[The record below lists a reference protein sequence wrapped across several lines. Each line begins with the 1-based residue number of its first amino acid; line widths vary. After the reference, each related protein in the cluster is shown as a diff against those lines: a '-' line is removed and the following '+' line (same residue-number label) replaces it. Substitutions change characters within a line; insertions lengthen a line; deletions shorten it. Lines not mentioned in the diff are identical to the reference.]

1 MIFILG
7 QSHNFWFECFSN
19 TVIHYKYNNMNTV
32 QRYRKAD
39 WSKVWQFRQFH
50 GNFANITY
58 FENLES
64 LNSRWF
70 CLGKRFQTFFGGM
83 DVVALRWYSPAWRWK
98 VHLDAMQFFVG
109 VLWQN
114 APSVAGGTVGR
125 QVARQSRPR
134 VAAAR
139 QHTQV
144 GPLLVLGM
152 CAPTETS
159 LLVPGANA
167 ELLSP
172 ARAHSI
178 HCLLS
183 CYHLPLPQ
191 CL

>member
-70 CLGKRFQTFFGGM
+70 CLGKRFQTAAVDG
-83 DVVALRWYSPAWRWK
+83 VANELPGSDKSNGCQKMMTVAPRRFRFQPAHTPQSPLYWKPNASWLHAPTLLEKYWLQCFSEFWQTVLRFLANHVRRY
-98 VHLDAMQFFVG
+98 
-109 VLWQN
+109 
-114 APSVAGGTVGR
+114 AGR
-125 QVARQSRPR
+125 CRQST
-134 VAAAR
+134 A
-139 QHTQV
+139 
-144 GPLLVLGM
+144 
-152 CAPTETS
+152 
-159 LLVPGANA
+159 
-167 ELLSP
+167 
-172 ARAHSI
+172 
-178 HCLLS
+178 
-183 CYHLPLPQ
+183 Y
-191 CL
+191 